1 MALPN
6 NVATLRKGWMCL
18 LGHQIT
24 SSVDIYIFYFT
35 GAEGEG
41 VQVKFFQNP
50 GYTATDLH
58 TGILSTFYLTL
69 T

>member
-1 MALPN
+1 MFARLSN
-6 NVATLRKGWMCL
+6 NLQCR
-18 LGHQIT
+18 
-24 SSVDIYIFYFT
+24 YIFFYFT

-50 GYTATDLH
+50 GYMATDLH